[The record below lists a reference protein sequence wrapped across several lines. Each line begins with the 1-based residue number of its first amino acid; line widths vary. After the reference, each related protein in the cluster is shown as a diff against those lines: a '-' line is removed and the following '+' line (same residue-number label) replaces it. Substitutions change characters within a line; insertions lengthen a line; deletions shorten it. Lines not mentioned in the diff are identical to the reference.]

1 MWWGLCCGSW
11 ETHTCEHT
19 HGSKDMGV
27 LGTGQGAWV
36 QRPKM
41 CFMEGG
47 LGSRK
52 AWGRWVLNGAFTT
65 SPVVG
70 EGAGEK

>member
-1 MWWGLCCGSW
+1 
-11 ETHTCEHT
+11 
-19 HGSKDMGV
+19 MGV